1 LGLLPSGEMEEGNH
15 WTDLPLD
22 TGMGEGRKVLN
33 VVRAAEAVVAVGGE
47 WGTLS
52 EIALARKIGRPVA
65 LLGKPPVEGM
75 ALPVADGPAA
85 AAVWAIQAARHGREK
100 ER

>member
-1 LGLLPSGEMEEGNH
+1 MSGTLG
-15 WTDLPLD
+15 
-22 TGMGEGRKVLN
+22 GRAAAERPYR

-75 ALPVADGPAA
+75 ALPVADGPAE
-85 AAVWAIQAARHGREK
+85 AAVWALQAARRGREK